1 MDYSM
6 VATAQIALLL
16 YFWRERWLT
25 CPIFFLLSFF
35 LAFFFFKKNS
45 PGAGGRWYFG
55 HYTRVDIF
63 YWDLCRCGHVT

>member
-35 LAFFFFKKNS
+35 LAFFFFSKRI
-45 PGAGGRWYFG
+45 PPVQEVAGILAITQGWTFSIG
-55 HYTRVDIF
+55 TCVSVDM
-63 YWDLCRCGHVT
+63 